1 MFRKKPD
8 QLAAPKSIP
17 STNVASKD
25 SASKA
30 TASKSAP
37 KKAGRFAQIRQ
48 VFTAAHGVDPMI
60 GWWMV
65 LASLGTLIAMVAIG
79 VLVKSWVYFLILGI
93 PLATLAATVVLS
105 VRAKRAAYTS
115 IEGQPGA
122 AGAAL
127 SSLRKGWYFEKE
139 PVAAEATRAGDMSSA
154 AMVFRATGRPGV
166 VLVAEGPAA
175 RATKLA
181 EAERKRVSR
190 IAGPSVPV
198 TVLRVGEGGAENEVS
213 VRKVAS
219 KIQRMKPVLTKQEV
233 AAVNK
238 RLKALGGLRP
248 PLPAG
253 VDPNRV
259 RMDRKAMR
267 GR

>member
-1 MFRKKPD
+1 MARKKS
-8 QLAAPKSIP
+8 AKS
-17 STNVASKD
+17 T
-25 SASKA
+25 
-30 TASKSAP
+30 AP
-37 KKAGRFAQIRQ
+37 KKAGRFGQIRQ
-48 VFTAAHGVDPMI
+48 VFTAAHSVDPLI
-60 GWWMV
+60 GWWMA
-65 LASLGTLIAMVAIG
+65 LAALGALAAMVVIG
-79 VLVKSWVYFLILGI
+79 LLVNSPIYFLILGV
-93 PLATLAATVVLS
+93 PLAALAASMVLS
-105 VRAKRAAYTS
+105 IRAKRAAYKS
-115 IEGQPGA
+115 IEGKPGA

-127 SSLRKGWYFEKE
+127 SSLRKGWYFEQQ
-139 PVAAEATRAGDMSSA
+139 PVAAEAGRAGDMASA

-166 VLVAEGPAA
+166 VLVAEGPAV

-181 EAERKRVSR
+181 EAERKKVSR
-190 IAGPSVPV
+190 IAGASVPV
-198 TVLRVGEGGAENEVS
+198 TVLRIGEGGGTDEVS

-219 KIQRMKPVLTKQEV
+219 KVQRMKPVLTKEEV

-238 RLKALGGLRP
+238 RLKAMGGMRP

>member
-1 MFRKKPD
+1 MARKKSE
-8 QLAAPKSIP
+8 KS
-17 STNVASKD
+17 TK
-25 SASKA
+25 
-30 TASKSAP
+30 P
-37 KKAGRFAQIRQ
+37 KKVKKDGRLSQIRQ
-48 VFTAAHGVDPMI
+48 VFTAAHSVDPLI
-60 GWWMV
+60 GWWM
-65 LASLGTLIAMVAIG
+65 AAAALGTVLLMVAIG
-79 VLVKSWVYFLILGI
+79 LLVDMPIYFLILGV
-93 PLATLAATVVLS
+93 PLAAMAASIVLS
-105 VRAKRAAYTS
+105 FRAKRAAYKS
-115 IEGQPGA
+115 IEGKPGA

-127 SSLRKGWYFEKE
+127 SSLRKGWYFEQQ
-139 PVAAEATRAGDMSSA
+139 PVAAEAGRAGDMASA

-181 EAERKRVSR
+181 ESERKKISR
-190 IAGPSVPV
+190 IAGASVPV
-198 TVLRVGEGGAENEVS
+198 TVLRIGEGGGKDEVS
-213 VRKVAS
+213 VRKITS

-238 RLKALGGLRP
+238 RLRAMGGMRP

>member
-1 MFRKKPD
+1 MFRKKS
-8 QLAAPKSIP
+8 AKTAKS
-17 STNVASKD
+17 SE
-25 SASKA
+25 
-30 TASKSAP
+30 P

-48 VFTAAHGVDPMI
+48 VFTAAHSVDPLI
-60 GWWMV
+60 GWWMA
-65 LASLGTLIAMVAIG
+65 LAGVGTLVVMAGIG
-79 VLVKSWVYFLILGI
+79 VLAGMLVYFLVLGV
-93 PLATLAATVVLS
+93 PMAALAASMVLS
-105 VRAKRAAYTS
+105 FRAKRAAYKS
-115 IEGQPGA
+115 IEGKPGA

-127 SSLRKGWYFEKE
+127 SSLRKGWYFEQQ
-139 PVAAEATRAGDMSSA
+139 PVAAEAGRAGDMASA

-181 EAERKRVSR
+181 EAERKKISR
-190 IAGPSVPV
+190 IAGTSVPV
-198 TVLRVGEGGAENEVS
+198 TVLRIGEGGGKDEVS
-213 VRKVAS
+213 VRKVAN
-219 KIQRMKPVLTKQEV
+219 KLQRMKPVLTKEEV

-238 RLKALGGLRP
+238 RLKALGGMRP

-259 RMDRKAMR
+259 RMDRKSMR

>member
-1 MFRKKPD
+1 MARKKKTA
-8 QLAAPKSIP
+8 Q
-17 STNVASKD
+17 ST
-25 SASKA
+25 
-30 TASKSAP
+30 AP
-37 KKAGRFAQIRQ
+37 KKSGRFAQVRQ
-48 VFTAAHGVDPMI
+48 VFTASRAQDPMI
-60 GWWMV
+60 GWWMA
-65 LASLGTLIAMVAIG
+65 LAALGTLVAMVGIG
-79 VLVKSWVYFLILGI
+79 LLVDYWVYFLILGF
-93 PLATLAATVVLS
+93 PMAALAASMVLS
-105 VRAKRAAYTS
+105 TRAKRAAYKS

-122 AGAAL
+122 TGAAL
-127 SSLRKGWYFEKE
+127 SSLRKGWYFEQQ

-181 EAERKRVSR
+181 EAERRRITR
-190 IAGPSVPV
+190 IAGASVPV
-198 TVLRVGEGGAENEVS
+198 TVLRIGDGDGKDEVS
-213 VRKVAS
+213 IRKVAS
-219 KIQRMKPVLTKQEV
+219 KLQRMKPVLTKEEV

-238 RLKALGGLRP
+238 RLKAMGGMRP

-259 RMDRKAMR
+259 RQDRKAMR

>member
-1 MFRKKPD
+1 MFRKKS
-8 QLAAPKSIP
+8 AE
-17 STNVASKD
+17 ST
-25 SASKA
+25 
-30 TASKSAP
+30 AP
-37 KKAGRFAQIRQ
+37 KKPGRFAQVRQ
-48 VFTAAHGVDPMI
+48 VFTAARGMDPMI
-60 GWWMV
+60 GWWMA

-79 VLVKSWVYFLILGI
+79 VLVKQRVYFLILGL
-93 PLATLAATVVLS
+93 PLAALAASVVLS
-105 VRAKRAAYTS
+105 IRAKRAAYKS

-127 SSLRKGWYFEKE
+127 SSLRRGWYFEQQ
-139 PVAAEATRAGDMSSA
+139 PVAAEAARAGDMSST

-166 VLVAEGPAA
+166 VLVVEGPAA

-181 EAERKRVSR
+181 ETERRKISR

-198 TVLRVGEGGAENEVS
+198 TVVRVGEGGGKDEVS
-213 VRKVAS
+213 IRKVAS
-219 KIQRMKPVLTKQEV
+219 KIQRMKPVLTKAEV

-238 RLKALGGLRP
+238 RLKALGGIRP

-253 VDPNRV
+253 VDPNRI